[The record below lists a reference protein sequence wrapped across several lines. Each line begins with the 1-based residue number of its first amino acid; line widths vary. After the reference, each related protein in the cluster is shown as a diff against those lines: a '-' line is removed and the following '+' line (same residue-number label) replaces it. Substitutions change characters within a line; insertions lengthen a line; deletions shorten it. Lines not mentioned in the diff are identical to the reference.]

1 MAGREVALLD
11 DLLLQAAAG
20 GKSGDEIERL
30 TGVPAAQA
38 VMHIKQLLASR
49 DIWTEFERRQ
59 LLLRE
64 LNELKDSLRSEAL
77 NAKDPDAAR
86 LMLKTLET
94 IGRRLDSEQ
103 KQIDVDAVK
112 VTEHQARVMGRAFE
126 IALDYMKRELA
137 EKYPDVSMLELDRLA
152 SAGLVKAKYDLA
164 AEKVSDV

>member
-1 MAGREVALLD
+1 MGRELALLD
-11 DLLLQAAAG
+11 DLLLQAAADG
-20 GKSGDEIERL
+20 RSGEEIERI

-49 DIWTEFERRQ
+49 DVWTEFERRQ

-64 LNELKDSLRSEAL
+64 LNELKDSLRDMALEAR
-77 NAKDPDAAR
+77 DVDHAR

-94 IGRRLDSEQ
+94 IGRRLDAEQ
-103 KQIDVDAVK
+103 KQIDVDAIK

-126 IALDYMKRELA
+126 IALEYMKKELA
-137 EKYPDVSMLELDRLA
+137 ERYPDVSIAELDSLA

-164 AEKVSDV
+164 AEKRD

>member
-1 MAGREVALLD
+1 MGREVALLD
-11 DLLLQAAAG
+11 DILLQAAAG

-64 LNELKDSLRSEAL
+64 LNELKDSLRNAAL
-77 NAKDPDAAR
+77 DAHDADSAR

-94 IGRRLDSEQ
+94 IGRRLDAEQ

-112 VTEHQARVMGRAFE
+112 VTEHQARIMGRAFE
-126 IALDYMKRELA
+126 IALEFMKKELA
-137 EKYPDVSMLELDRLA
+137 EKYPDITLTELDQLA
-152 SAGLVKAKYDLA
+152 SAGLIKAKYDLA
-164 AEKVSDV
+164 AEKHD

>member
-1 MAGREVALLD
+1 MAREVALLD
-11 DLLLQAAAG
+11 DMLLQAAADG
-20 GKSGDEIERL
+20 RSGEEIERL

-49 DIWTEFERRQ
+49 DVWTEFERRQ

-64 LNELKDSLRSEAL
+64 LNELKDSLRSMAL
-77 NAKDPDAAR
+77 DAGDVDHAR

-94 IGRRLDSEQ
+94 IGRRLDAEQ
-103 KQIDVDAVK
+103 KQIDVDAIK

-126 IALDYMKRELA
+126 IALEYMKKELA
-137 EKYPDVSMLELDRLA
+137 FRYPEVLPAELDSLA

-164 AEKVSDV
+164 AEKRD